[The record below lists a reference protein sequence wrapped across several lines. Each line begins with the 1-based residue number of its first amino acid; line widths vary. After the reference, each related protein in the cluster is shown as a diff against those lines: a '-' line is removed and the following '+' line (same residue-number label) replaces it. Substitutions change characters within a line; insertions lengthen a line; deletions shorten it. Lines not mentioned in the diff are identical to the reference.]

1 MSVKNTVPLY
11 KKQFSFLDTS
21 ANAFL
26 IAIFGFFPLIVFRD
40 YTNITRAKLI
50 TFLCL
55 FFIFA
60 AVVLFVFGGVFLDGY
75 RPKRKPLPSN
85 LPFVFLGIYLLSAVL
100 SFLFSPYRSLKNGM
114 GKSAFLFGSG
124 RYDGF
129 LLLLCY
135 AAAFLLL
142 SFFGS
147 FKKIHILVITGALT
161 VMNIIG
167 IIQTRGINIFKLYP
181 AEAHKGKLDDFV
193 STVGNIDFFSSIIS
207 VFLPIVIFALFLIK
221 LNIFEKIF
229 LFISA
234 ALSVYLLFSL
244 NVSSGKLAV
253 TVTACLAVPFLC
265 FVKKKISLRGAVI
278 ILAAEALLFAVFLAA
293 VYKFVP
299 VNTGGASVN
308 RPFLTEISNILHG
321 EIDETTGT
329 YRVGIWLS
337 ALKMWLKRPIFG
349 TGMGAF
355 MKAFADFTDGEL
367 AAFSFG
373 KIDTCHNEYL
383 QILCVGGAVGLASYI
398 GFIISLIIEAF
409 KHGRENP
416 YIWVLLG
423 GMFCYLIQAFFNFS
437 IIITAP
443 VIWAVFGSINNL
455 MRRAENEKNI

>member
-1 MSVKNTVPLY
+1 MSVKSTVPLY

-60 AVVLFVFGGVFLDGY
+60 AAVLFVFGGVFLDGY

-181 AEAHKGKLDDFV
+181 AEAYKGGLDDFI

-234 ALSVYLLFSL
+234 ALSIYLLFSL

-265 FVKKKISLRGAVI
+265 FVKKKISVRGAVI
-278 ILAAEALLFAVFLAA
+278 ILVAEALLFAVFLAA

-299 VNTGGASVN
+299 VNIGGASVN

-337 ALKMWLKRPIFG
+337 TLKMWLKRPIFG

-367 AAFSFG
+367 AAFSLG

-398 GFIISLIIEAF
+398 GFIISLIIGAF
-409 KHGRENP
+409 KRGRENP

-443 VIWAVFGSINNL
+443 VIWTVFGSINNL
-455 MRRAENEKNI
+455 MRRAKNEKNI